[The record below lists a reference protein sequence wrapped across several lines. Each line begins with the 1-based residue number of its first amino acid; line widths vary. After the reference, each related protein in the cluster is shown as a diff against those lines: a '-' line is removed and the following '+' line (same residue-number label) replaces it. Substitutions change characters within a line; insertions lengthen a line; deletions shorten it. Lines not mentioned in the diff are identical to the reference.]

1 MDVQGEVALSD
12 LASSISPVTP
22 IAGQVFANPLAPQHS
37 QYCTLSA
44 LIELVTVLC
53 STLLYPML

>member
-1 MDVQGEVALSD
+1 MDMDVQGEVALSD

-44 LIELVTVLC
+44 LVAVLC